1 MLTKFENARRMA
13 QKALTDMTDAE
24 DNAITKAARDD
35 PDAQLVDGLM
45 RKKRG
50 RPFAEATKT
59 KVSIRLSPEVLDALR
74 ATGKG
79 WQTRVD
85 ELLRKEMGL

>member
-1 MLTKFENARRMA
+1 
-13 QKALTDMTDAE
+13 MTDAK
-24 DNAITKAARDD
+24 DTAITKAARDA
-35 PDAQLVDGLM
+35 PDTQLVDSLM

-50 RPFAEATKT
+50 RPFAEATTT
-59 KVSIRLSPEVLDALR
+59 KVSIRLSPEVLDASR
-74 ATGKG
+74 ATGNG

>member
-1 MLTKFENARRMA
+1 M
-13 QKALTDMTDAE
+13 
-24 DNAITKAARDD
+24 
-35 PDAQLVDGLM
+35 DGLM
-45 RKKRG
+45 CKKRG

>member
-1 MLTKFENARRMA
+1 MSTKFENARRMA
-13 QKALTDMTDAE
+13 QKNLADITDEE
-24 DNAITKAARDD
+24 DVAITKAAQDD
-35 PDAQLVDGLM
+35 PDAQPVNGLM

-50 RPFAEATKT
+50 RPFAKVTKT
-59 KVSIRLSPEVLDALR
+59 KVSIRLSPEVLEALR

-85 ELLRKEMGL
+85 DVLRKEMGL